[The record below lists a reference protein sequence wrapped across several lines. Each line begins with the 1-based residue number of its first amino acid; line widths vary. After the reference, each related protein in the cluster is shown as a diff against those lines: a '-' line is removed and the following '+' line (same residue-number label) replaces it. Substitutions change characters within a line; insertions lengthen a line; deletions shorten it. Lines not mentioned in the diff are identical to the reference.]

1 MVCSFFV
8 NFVHDCLFKMKDVLK
23 RAIGAFKLREMHSP
37 MTKLKHHEFSVMSN
51 VGFFFLLN
59 IVYFSEPFKMKCPSI
74 ISIQRTKHGN

>member
-8 NFVHDCLFKMKDVLK
+8 NFVHDSLFKMKDVLK

-51 VGFFFLLN
+51 VDFFF
-59 IVYFSEPFKMKCPSI
+59 YSI
-74 ISIQRTKHGN
+74 SFISLSHLR